1 MDKFIKTNPKL
12 IDIQSKTAR
21 DNLTLLVEYL
31 CSSVVPDKLP
41 SSIRLSD
48 QTMQECHSYVS
59 KFLYTDENAILADD
73 VLQKRTDIADY
84 DCIDGFASTYDLTRE
99 NLIDVSSKKYFES
112 VAVLEHEMIH
122 ILQAL
127 NNNNPE
133 KQYNEVLSMF
143 GEFVSLELL
152 SEKYNN
158 SNIYMNNLINRCIK
172 RMSYRVYGR
181 SFEDE
186 AIDDCTDY
194 MKKIYLS
201 VYEHMLGFIY
211 AIRLFDLYHQDTVSI
226 IADFNLILAGKM
238 RVKDIL
244 SKYRISLEDEDT
256 LSSFIKL
263 VDVYR
268 ESVVKRCGTRVHT
281 VK

>member
-1 MDKFIKTNPKL
+1 MDKFIKSNPKL

-268 ESVVKRCGTRVHT
+268 ESVVKKYGTRVHT

>member
-1 MDKFIKTNPKL
+1 MDKFIKSNPKL

-268 ESVVKRCGTRVHT
+268 ESVVKRYGTRVHT